1 MSTDPASTNQNLLS
15 QEFPLLADR
24 WVGLGAWCTLWNAQ
38 GQLIDPVRQGSTF
51 WKTLWNKGRSLRQEL
66 AEAVRGAT
74 GGLPASG
81 TPATATRTLL
91 RIEGLRVDCTPIG
104 LHANEKCIVAVCS
117 VSPQCQWG
125 EEFARLCSQ
134 LQLDEQLMCTWFGA
148 EPRLSPAQVGSVV
161 ALIQRSFQNAAD
173 CLTRQSEIDEVTEQ
187 LGDAYEELNLNYRV
201 GATMRVTQQPRTY
214 FTQLFEELAKTTP
227 FTTLAAVLYDT
238 DVLDPNDRLIIG
250 GEPIIDESGVLRI
263 AEDLRAAVKQSRN
276 ALIINRPSEYPQLKW
291 ASGWLERAIL
301 VPIICNQARMGV
313 VLVCNHNRDVDFNS
327 TDVRLLHSVVDRSA
341 IYLENVLLYADLNKL
356 LMGLLHALVSSID
369 AKDPYTCGHS
379 NRVALISKCL
389 AEKAGVPA
397 QESERLYL
405 GGLLHDVG
413 KIGISEIIL
422 CKPGRL
428 TPSEVVEM
436 QKHPEIGRNILSGI
450 TQLQDILPAV
460 LHHHE
465 WLSGA
470 GYPGGLAGDQIP
482 WVAKVVGLADAFD
495 AMTTRRKYREALPL
509 NAAMAEIRRFAGTQF
524 CPVLVDGLV
533 ALVAEGLADRLKGI
547 PKIPAF
553 DNVYTKWI
561 RRADLLT

>member
-1 MSTDPASTNQNLLS
+1 MSTDPVTTNQQDLLS
-15 QEFPLLADR
+15 QEFPLLADH

-38 GQLIDPVRQGSTF
+38 GQLIDPVGQGSSF
-51 WKTLWNKGRSLRQEL
+51 WKTLWNKGRGLRQEI
-66 AEAVRGAT
+66 AEAVRECAEE
-74 GGLPASG
+74 P
-81 TPATATRTLL
+81 ATRTLL
-91 RIEGLRVDCTPIG
+91 GIEGLQVDCTPVG
-104 LHANEKCIVAVCS
+104 VHANEKRIVAVCS
-117 VSPQCQWG
+117 VRPQCEWG

-134 LQLDEQLMCTWFGA
+134 LQLDEQLMRTWFSA
-148 EPRLSPAQVGSVV
+148 QPRLSPAQVGSVV
-161 ALIQRSFQNAAD
+161 ALIQRSSQSVQD
-173 CLTRQSEIDEVTEQ
+173 CLTRQKEIDDVTAQ

-201 GATMRVTQQPRTY
+201 GVTMRVTQQPHTY
-214 FTQLFEELAKTTP
+214 FAQLFEDLAKATP
-227 FTTLAAVLYDT
+227 FTTMAAVLYDT

-250 GEPIIDESGVLRI
+250 GEPIIDKPGVLRI
-263 AEDLRAAVKQSRN
+263 TEDLLATVQQSRN
-276 ALIINRPSEYPQLKW
+276 ALIINHPAEYPQLDW
-291 ASGWLERAIL
+291 AAGWLERAIL
-301 VPIICNQARMGV
+301 LPIICNQALMGV
-313 VLVCNHNRDVDFNS
+313 VLVCNHDRDVDFNS

-356 LMGLLHALVSSID
+356 LMGMLHALASSID

-389 AEKAGVPA
+389 AEKAGVA
-397 QESERLYL
+397 GHEAERLYL

-413 KIGISEIIL
+413 KIGISELIL

-428 TPSEVVEM
+428 TPSETAEM

-450 TQLQDILPAV
+450 TQLQDILPAI

-465 WLSGA
+465 WLSGT

-509 NAAMAEIRRFAGTQF
+509 NAAMAEIRRFSGTQF

-533 ALVAEGLADRLKGI
+533 ALVQEGLADRLQDI
-547 PKIPAF
+547 PMIPDF
-553 DNVYTKWI
+553 ENVYTKWI
-561 RRADLLT
+561 RRADLLV

>member
-1 MSTDPASTNQNLLS
+1 MSTDPGTANQDLLS
-15 QEFPLLADR
+15 QEFPLLADH

-38 GQLIDPVRQGSTF
+38 GQLIEPVGLGSSF
-51 WKTLWNKGRSLRQEL
+51 WKTLWNKGRRLRQEL
-66 AEAVRGAT
+66 AEAVRECAEG
-74 GGLPASG
+74 PAG
-81 TPATATRTLL
+81 KTILG
-91 RIEGLRVDCTPIG
+91 IEGLQVDCTPIG
-104 LHANEKCIVAVCS
+104 LHSTEKCVVAVCS
-117 VSPQCQWG
+117 VGPQCEWA

-134 LQLDEQLMCTWFGA
+134 LQLDEQLMRTWFSA
-148 EPRLSPAQVGSVV
+148 QPRLSPAQVGSVV
-161 ALIQRSFQNAAD
+161 ALIQRSLHSAGD
-173 CLTRQSEIDEVTEQ
+173 CLTRQTEIDDITEQ
-187 LGDAYEELNLNYRV
+187 LGDAYEELNLIYRV
-201 GATMRVTQQPRTY
+201 GATMRVTQQPHAY
-214 FTQLFEELAKTTP
+214 FSQLFEDLARTTP
-227 FTTLAAVLYDT
+227 FTTMAAVLYDT

-263 AEDLRAAVKQSRN
+263 AEDLLAAVKQTRN
-276 ALIINRPSEYPQLKW
+276 ALIINHPAEYPQLDW
-291 ASGWLERAIL
+291 ATGWLERAIL
-301 VPIICNQARMGV
+301 VPIICNQALMGV

-389 AEKAGVPA
+389 AEKAGVSMHEA
-397 QESERLYL
+397 ERLYL

-413 KIGISEIIL
+413 KIGISESIL

-428 TPSEVVEM
+428 TSSEVAQM
-436 QKHPEIGRNILSGI
+436 QKHSEIGRNILSGI
-450 TQLQDILPAV
+450 TQLQDIIPAV

-465 WLSGA
+465 WLNGA
-470 GYPGGLAGDQIP
+470 GYPDGLAADQIP
-482 WVAKVVGLADAFD
+482 WVARVVGLADAFD

-509 NAAMAEIRRFAGTQF
+509 NAAMAEIRRFSGTQF

-533 ALVAEGLADRLKGI
+533 ALVDEGLAERLKDI

-553 DNVYTKWI
+553 DNVHTKWT